1 MACLDCNRTSAPEQA
16 EGLKRLT
23 PKTIQPSEAFEV
35 SRRSIF
41 PVNGVLSPDS
51 GARVS
56 KAPESRREK
65 LKNSV
70 LAVLGGPTTS
80 TLHHK

>member
-1 MACLDCNRTSAPEQA
+1 MACLVAIGCLRPEQA

-23 PKTIQPSEAFEV
+23 PKTIQPSEVFEV

-51 GARVS
+51 GALES

-65 LKNSV
+65 LKNSI
-70 LAVLGGPTTS
+70 LAVLGGPTPS
-80 TLHHK
+80 TPRHK